1 VGLWVTIAI
10 WLLFVAATLRPPFR
24 RGRPG
29 FLIFIMTM
37 TFNEIPVVLL
47 AVFLL
52 AITAT
57 AIDAASSGG
66 AGLEAAVAAALVVTG
81 LVWIQLRTRSARPTL
96 EAALRDALGIEGR
109 NLGGPGVDGRT
120 ESHWLAGMLLPFQ
133 RRAKGVRRLRN
144 VRYGPDSRAH
154 RLDMYQC
161 RRPRAGGPVLVHLH
175 GGGFLQGGKSR
186 EGVTLLNQLAVNGW
200 LCLSANYRL
209 RSAGAFPFP
218 LEDAKRVIAWVRENA
233 ATHGV
238 DPEQIFL
245 MGASAGGHIAVSAA
259 LTPNLPRF
267 QPGFE
272 SADTTVRAAIALY
285 GYLGSR
291 SDDPESSPEALANP
305 DAPPMFIIHGGH
317 DTMVPAA
324 DSRSVAATLRAA
336 SRSVV
341 AYAEL
346 PHTQH
351 AFDLFASV
359 RARHTADAVE
369 SFLDWVRAGNGSK
382 LEPPPQ

>member
-10 WLLFVAATLRPPFR
+10 WLLFVAATVRPPLI
-24 RGRPG
+24 RGWPG

-47 AVFLL
+47 VVFLL
-52 AITAT
+52 SIAAT
-57 AIDAASSGG
+57 ALDPSASAG
-66 AGLEAAVAAALVVTG
+66 AGLGAAAAAVLVVAG
-81 LVWIQLRTRSARPTL
+81 LVWLQLRTGSTRPAL
-96 EAALRDALGIEGR
+96 EAALQDALGGER
-109 NLGGPGVDGRT
+109 RKVSDPVDGRT
-120 ESHWLAGMLLPFQ
+120 RSHWMTGMLLPFQ

-144 VRYGPDSRAH
+144 LRYGPDPHAH
-154 RLDMYQC
+154 RLDLY
-161 RRPRAGGPVLVHLH
+161 RGDGPSRGRPVLVHLH
-175 GGGFLQGGKSR
+175 GGGFSQGGKSR
-186 EGVTLLNQLAVNGW
+186 EGVTLLNQLAAKGW
-200 LCLSANYRL
+200 LCVSANYRL

-233 ATHGV
+233 TTHDA
-238 DPEQIFL
+238 DPDQIFL
-245 MGASAGGHIAVSAA
+245 IGASAGGHLAISAA
-259 LTPNLPRF
+259 LTPNEPRF

-272 SADTTVRAAIALY
+272 TVDTSVRAAVALY

-291 SDDPESSPEALANP
+291 GADPASSPKELASP
-305 DAPPMFIIHGGH
+305 DAPPLFIIHGAH

-324 DSRSVAATLRAA
+324 DARSVAATLRAA

-359 RARHTADAVE
+359 RARDAADAVE
-369 SFLDWVRAGNGSK
+369 SFLHWVRA
-382 LEPPPQ
+382 